1 MMSVVNFEQPDPSV
15 AATAL
20 TDAAD
25 HMDIECCVLLGKC
38 SQAARRELDQDADET
53 VAAHE

>member
-15 AATAL
+15 AATTS

-25 HMDIECCVLLGKC
+25 HMDIERHVLLGKH
-38 SQAARRELDQDADET
+38 SQAARRELDQEVDKT

>member
-15 AATAL
+15 AATML

-25 HMDIECCVLLGKC
+25 HMDVERHVLLGKR
-38 SQAARRELDQDADET
+38 SQAARRELDQEVDET

>member
-1 MMSVVNFEQPDPSV
+1 MMSVVNLEQPDPSV
-15 AATAL
+15 AATTS

-25 HMDIECCVLLGKC
+25 HMDIERRVLLGKR
-38 SQAARRELDQDADET
+38 SQAARRELDQEVDET

>member
-15 AATAL
+15 AATTS

-25 HMDIECCVLLGKC
+25 HMDVERRVLLGKR
-38 SQAARRELDQDADET
+38 SQAARQELDQEVDET

>member
-15 AATAL
+15 TATTS

-25 HMDIECCVLLGKC
+25 HMDIERHVLLGKC
-38 SQAARRELDQDADET
+38 SQAARRELDQEVDET